1 MNYVFDYIDSGNK
14 DLIEKYVLLSG
25 SARRAGLLSFLNP
38 QICKVN
44 IDERAIE
51 KLFMDR
57 YKNEDFIHRVG
68 MTCCEISRG
77 KSNINMKNNT
87 MYISA
92 DTMVVMDDQIYNKP
106 RNLSEAR
113 QMFLSYFGK
122 CHHVVTSV
130 CLKMQ
135 GYENTF
141 YAIAEVE
148 FVSYYEEL
156 SSVINEYLKEENLMD
171 KAGAYGIQDLD
182 PRFVKRISGDIN
194 TIIGLPVAE
203 VAYRISKLK

>member
-1 MNYVFDYIDSGNK
+1 MGYVFDFIKSGNK
-14 DLIEKYVLLSG
+14 DSIEKFILLSG
-25 SARRAGLLSFLNP
+25 SPRRASLLSFLNP
-38 QICKVN
+38 QICKTN
-44 IDERAIE
+44 IDERSIE
-51 KLFMDR
+51 KHYMEK

-68 MTCCEISRG
+68 MTCCQISRA
-77 KSNINMKNNT
+77 KSNIDMDSNT

-92 DTMVVMDDQIYNKP
+92 DTIVVMDDQIYNKP

-135 GYENTF
+135 DYENTF
-141 YAIAEVE
+141 YTIAEVE
-148 FVSYYEEL
+148 FVSYYDKL
-156 SSVINEYLKEENLMD
+156 SSVISEYLKEENVMD

-203 VAYRISKLK
+203 VAYRISK

>member
-1 MNYVFDYIDSGNK
+1 MNYVFDYIESGNK

-25 SARRAGLLSFLNP
+25 SDRRADLLSFLNP
-38 QICKVN
+38 QICKTN
-44 IDERAIE
+44 IDERSIE
-51 KLFMDR
+51 KYYMEK
-57 YKNEDFIHRVG
+57 YKNEEFIHRVG
-68 MTCCEISRG
+68 MTCCQISRA
-77 KSNINMKNNT
+77 KSNINMENNT

-122 CHHVVTSV
+122 SHHVVTSV

-141 YAIAEVE
+141 YTISEVE

-156 SSVINEYLKEENLMD
+156 SGLIDEYLKEENVMD

-203 VAYRISKLK
+203 VAYRIYE

>member
-1 MNYVFDYIDSGNK
+1 MNYNFDFIETGK
-14 DLIEKYVLLSG
+14 KEPIEKYILLSG
-25 SARRAGLLSFLNP
+25 SPRRASLLSFLNP
-38 QICKVN
+38 QICKTN
-44 IDERAIE
+44 IDERSIE
-51 KLFMDR
+51 KHYMEK
-57 YKNEDFIHRVG
+57 YNNEEFIHRVG
-68 MTCCEISRG
+68 MTCCQISRA
-77 KSNINMKNNT
+77 KSNVPMDNNT

-106 RNLSEAR
+106 RNLDQAR

-122 CHHVVTSV
+122 THHVVTSV
-130 CLKMQ
+130 CLKMK

-141 YAIAEVE
+141 YTIAEVE
-148 FVSYYEEL
+148 FVAYYAEL
-156 SSVINEYLKEENLMD
+156 SKVIDEYLKEENVID

-203 VAYRISKLK
+203 VAYRIYK